1 MINMERVFYLE
12 RMHPKLLC
20 NVVKEYWFEG
30 STMLI
35 TRVASIAAYSLV
47 LTLELKIVMISV

>member
-1 MINMERVFYLE
+1 MKRVFYLE

-30 STMLI
+30 SPMLI
-35 TRVASIAAYSLV
+35 TRVDSIVAYSLV